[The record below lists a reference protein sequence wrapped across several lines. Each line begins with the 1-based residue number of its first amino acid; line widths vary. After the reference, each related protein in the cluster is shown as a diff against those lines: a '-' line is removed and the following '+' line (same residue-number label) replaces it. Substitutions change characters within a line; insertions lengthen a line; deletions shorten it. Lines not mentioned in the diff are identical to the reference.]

1 MPNDAEQNN
10 PGSHGYASD
19 EEIAEANAKQINVE
33 AVKAEEF
40 AKTGGRASEDPIAE
54 ILDEG
59 QPMGHPSGQL
69 RGDQTA
75 GHRGGS
81 RRQGQNRGRD

>member
-1 MPNDAEQNN
+1 MPYDAEQNRQ
-10 PGSHGYASD
+10 GSHGNAS
-19 EEIAEANAKQINVE
+19 EEVTEANAKHTTTE

-40 AKTGGRASEDPIAE
+40 AKTGGRAPEDPIAE

-59 QPMGHPSGQL
+59 QTMGHPSGQL